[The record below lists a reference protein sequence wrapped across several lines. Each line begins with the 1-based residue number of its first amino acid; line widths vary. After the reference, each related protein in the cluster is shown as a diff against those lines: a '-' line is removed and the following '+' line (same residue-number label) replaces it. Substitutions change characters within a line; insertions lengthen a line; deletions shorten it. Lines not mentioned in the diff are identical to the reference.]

1 MTRIIKKYANRK
13 LYDPTAKKYMTLED
27 VAQLVQ
33 QGETIQVIDNT
44 NGQDITNVVL
54 SSIILESA
62 KKEEAVVPDTML
74 IGLIQKRGEAVMET
88 LKKSV
93 AAGVEAAEI
102 VQKEVEKRIKGALE
116 KGREQADTVA
126 AIIESIQFMAKDV
139 TARVQ
144 KAVEETVSNSL
155 SGLLASM
162 DIPSRRELERLETSI
177 NVLSQQV
184 ERLVRQSA
192 NKSKKQK
199 STGPARHPKKTISKA
214 RKK

>member
-192 NKSKKQK
+192 NKARKQT
-199 STGPARHPKKTISKA
+199 STRPARHPKKTTSKA

>member
-199 STGPARHPKKTISKA
+199 STGPARHPKKTTSKA